1 MKKRIAVGL
10 VLFLGSVGYVCGQQY
25 KIDSLTLLLPKTAGK
40 ERVDILNR
48 LAFAHAVA
56 LSPEAEKVANE
67 AVQRARTI
75 EYSVG
80 LAEAFK
86 NLSLVYQGRSE
97 YALAMDY
104 SYQSLKLYESLDDKR
119 GQSRVLN
126 NLALVLLEQK
136 EYERSRDFSLRSLRL
151 KRECGDSLG
160 VANSILALAEYYRLV
175 GKFPEALEL
184 SQSALDRYKG
194 LHNDWGICYAFY
206 HIGEIYQDEKKYP
219 MASAYYYDAMRM
231 GRFMNDHQQIINV
244 HKRMGQLFLAS
255 QKFDSAYTYFHKT
268 LRLARQHNNRNN
280 EMQVHQFL
288 ADYYVAI
295 GNLDSALYYTRT
307 AATIEREIFTNQR
320 REQVATMQMLY
331 DFEKNEHELAFQ
343 KKQIRRQYVA
353 ITGVTLILALSVI
366 FGYKLYML
374 NRNNRKAKD
383 DLIKLNAEINAM
395 NENLEQIVQQRT
407 EELKHQHEKL
417 VGYAFFTAHEVRG
430 PLARILG
437 LIELAKLKDL
447 NLEDRAQIMTR
458 LETAANELD
467 EVIRI
472 TNRKLENNRPL

>member
-1 MKKRIAVGL
+1 MKKRIVVGL
-10 VLFLGSVGYVCGQQY
+10 VLFWGSVGYVCGQQY
-25 KIDSLTLLLPKTAGK
+25 KIDSLNLLLPKTAGK
-40 ERVDILNR
+40 ARVDVLNR
-48 LAFAHAVA
+48 LAFVYSLAMV
-56 LSPEAEKVANE
+56 PDAEKIANE
-67 AVQRARTI
+67 AAQRAR
-75 EYSVG
+75 EMRYEAG

-86 NLSLVYQGRSE
+86 NLSLVYQARSE
-97 YALAMDY
+97 YALAIDY
-104 SYQSLKLYESLDDKR
+104 NYQSLKLYESLGDKR
-119 GQSRVLN
+119 GQSKVLN

-136 EYERSRDFSLRSLRL
+136 EYERSRDFSLRSIRL

-160 VANSILALAEYYRLV
+160 VANSILALAEYNRLI
-175 GKFPEALEL
+175 GKFPEALRL
-184 SQSALDRYKG
+184 SQTALNRYKG
-194 LHNDWGICYAFY
+194 LRNDWGICYAFY
-206 HIGEIYQDEKKYP
+206 QIGEIYQDEKKYTL
-219 MASAYYYDAMRM
+219 ASTYYYDAVRM
-231 GRFMNDHQQIINV
+231 GRFMNDHQQIINIY
-244 HKRMGQLFLAS
+244 KRMGQLFLAS

-268 LRLARQHNNRNN
+268 LHLSRQRNNRSN

-307 AATIEREIFTNQR
+307 AAAIEREIFSNQR
-320 REQVATMQMLY
+320 REQIATMQMLY
-331 DFEKNEHELAFQ
+331 DFEKNEQELVFQ

-366 FGYKLYML
+366 FGYKLYIL

-383 DLIKLNAEINAM
+383 DLIKLNGEINAM
-395 NENLEQIVQQRT
+395 NENLEQIVHQRT
-407 EELKHQHEKL
+407 EQIKHQHEKL

-447 NLEDRAQIMTR
+447 DQEDRQQIMVR